1 MIKLLDYR
9 PPPKDTAKA
18 SGGSGDKRPLAV
30 AVREILSCLV
40 ARAIKPSPLKVAL
53 RPMEMER
60 VYSIVSYEC
69 LGAVSECKKL
79 SLAVA

>member
-9 PPPKDTAKA
+9 PPLKDTTRA
-18 SGGSGDKRPLAV
+18 SGGGGDKSSFAV
-30 AVREILSCLV
+30 AVREILMCLV

-60 VYSIVSYEC
+60 VFSIVSYEC
-69 LGAVSECKKL
+69 LGAVSECKKI
-79 SLAVA
+79 